1 MSNKELVKTACTAA
15 FINRDI
21 SAVDKYWSV
30 DYIQHNPQVGNGLEG
45 LKKVLSYLPKE
56 FKYEMGLIAEN
67 GEFVM
72 VHGRATAWGPKPLIV
87 VDIFRVK
94 DGKIA
99 EHWDVM
105 QEEVAAE
112 NTLSKNPMFPI
123 LQTAGAV

>member
-1 MSNKELVKTACTAA
+1 MSNKELVVTACTAA

-45 LKKVLSYLPKE
+45 IKKLLSYLPKD
-56 FKYEMGLIAEN
+56 FKYEMGLVLAD

-72 VHGRATAWGPKPLIV
+72 FHSRATNFGPKPLII
-87 VDIFRVK
+87 VDLFRVK

-112 NTLSKNPMFPI
+112 NTASKNAMFPI
-123 LQTAGAV
+123 LQTAAAV

>member
-1 MSNKELVKTACTAA
+1 MSNKELVKTAITGA
-15 FINRDI
+15 FINHDL
-21 SAVDKYWSV
+21 STMEKYWSV

-56 FKYEMGLIAEN
+56 FKYEMGIMAEV

-112 NTLSKNPMFPI
+112 NTASKNPMFPI

>member
-1 MSNKELVKTACTAA
+1 MSNKELVVTACTAA

-45 LKKVLSYLPKE
+45 LKKVLSVLPKE
-56 FKYEMGLIAEN
+56 FKYEMSLIAEN

-112 NTLSKNPMFPI
+112 NTASKNPMFPI

>member
-15 FINRDI
+15 FINRDM

-30 DYIQHNPQVGNGLEG
+30 DYIQHNPQVGSGLEG
-45 LKKVLSYLPKE
+45 LKKLLSYLPKE
-56 FKYEMGLIAEN
+56 FKYEMGLVLGD

-72 VHGRATAWGPKPLIV
+72 FHSRATGWGPKPLIV
-87 VDIFRVK
+87 VDLFRVK
-94 DGKIA
+94 DGKIT

-112 NTLSKNPMFPI
+112 NTASKNPMFPI

>member
-1 MSNKELVKTACTAA
+1 MSNKELVKTAITGA
-15 FINRDI
+15 FINGDI
-21 SAVDKYWSV
+21 SGMDKYWSV

-45 LKKVLSYLPKE
+45 LKKVLSHLPKE
-56 FKYEMGLIAEN
+56 FKYEMGLIAEA

-94 DGKIA
+94 DGKIT

-112 NTLSKNPMFPI
+112 NT
-123 LQTAGAV
+123 